1 MKHCCTPVAYIMGLL
16 WWWFSG
22 QKFVCNAGDT
32 EDDASSIPG
41 SGRPHKEVN
50 DSPLQYSYLGNPKDR
65 EREAWW
71 ATVHGVTKE
80 LVWLRD

>member
-1 MKHCCTPVAYIMGLL
+1 MGLL
-16 WWWFSG
+16 WLWLNGKES
-22 QKFVCNAGDT
+22 VCNSGDT
-32 EDDASSIPG
+32 DDAGSIPG
-41 SGRPHKEVN
+41 SGRSHREVN
-50 DSPLQYSYLGNPKDR
+50 HSPLQYSYLGNPKDR